1 MRQSLISFKGVKEGI
16 FVDFHGDD
24 FEEIK
29 EELFQKLDRDYAFYK
44 DTKLIGI
51 KGDELSS
58 EELLELKLILRYKYD
73 LDVGD
78 LELPKEGVK
87 KEPLKEKEILQE
99 VEVEEEIIE
108 ESSKAS
114 EEQFEGIQCG
124 MTKFVNGT
132 LRSGRLVEYSGNIVI
147 IGDVNPGAL
156 IQANGNIVVLGTL
169 RGVAHA
175 GMDGNLDAV
184 VAAYNLQPTQLRIG
198 NLIARPPDSVE
209 SQYKL
214 PEVAKVRDGEVV
226 IDPYL
231 PNK

>member
-87 KEPLKEKEILQE
+87 KEALKEKEIFQE
-99 VEVEEEIIE
+99 VEVEEIIE

>member
-1 MRQSLISFKGVKEGI
+1 M
-16 FVDFHGDD
+16 
-24 FEEIK
+24 
-29 EELFQKLDRDYAFYK
+29 
-44 DTKLIGI
+44 
-51 KGDELSS
+51 
-58 EELLELKLILRYKYD
+58 
-73 LDVGD
+73 
-78 LELPKEGVK
+78 
-87 KEPLKEKEILQE
+87 
-99 VEVEEEIIE
+99 
-108 ESSKAS
+108 
-114 EEQFEGIQCG
+114 
-124 MTKFVNGT
+124 
-132 LRSGRLVEYSGNIVI
+132 EYSGNIVI

-184 VAAYNLQPTQLRIG
+184 VAAYNLQPNQLRIG